1 MVGILESKNGLID
14 KFTFLKERVL
24 EALGKLNVGN
34 DKRVFKAL
42 QKSLTDESPQIRIN
56 AIEALMESDC
66 DEAADLIEGC
76 LTDKNDEVKKNA
88 LIALY
93 NMKGREFLDKIISE
107 NKYGEFINNEAKILI
122 EEYENGDTEEQ
133 T

>member
-1 MVGILESKNGLID
+1 M
-14 KFTFLKERVL
+14 